1 MPVYQRLT
9 DRQPASGVTLND
21 IIHIVITGDT
31 SQSPQGSS
39 YYTPIEGIKTLL
51 SGSTGPAGTSGSS
64 GSSGLT
70 GSSGSSGSSGS
81 AGTSGTSPVSP
92 YPYVYGLFSQT
103 GNSVTVSGTT
113 SETTIIGNGLGSL
126 SVPANGFS
134 VGDSFTVKMFGDVGA
149 QNGNTLTIKIK
160 SGSVIL
166 GTTGAISMPSVTN
179 SHFNLD
185 IGFTIR
191 AVGSAGIA
199 SISSSG
205 FFTFT
210 QNASG
215 SLEAASFSTLNNTT
229 FDTTNPNTLDITA
242 QFSTTNSNNFIYS
255 EFLILNKVY

>member
-1 MPVYQRLT
+1 MALLT
-9 DRQPASGVTLND
+9 DQIFASGVSLND
-21 IIHIVITGDT
+21 LIHIVITGDT
-31 SQSPQGSS
+31 SQNPAGSS
-39 YYTPIEGIKTLL
+39 FKASIAQVAAAI
-51 SGSTGPAGTSGSS
+51 TGATGTSGSS
-64 GSSGLT
+64 GTSGV
-70 GSSGSSGSSGS
+70 SGSSGTSGS

-113 SETTIIGNGLGSL
+113 LETTIVGNGSGSL
-126 SVPANGFS
+126 SVSANGFS
-134 VGDSFTVKMFGDVGA
+134 IGDSFSVKMFGDVGA
-149 QNGNTLTIKIK
+149 QNGNTLTIQIK

-179 SHFNLD
+179 SHFSLD

-191 AVGSAGIA
+191 SIGSAGIA

-215 SLEAASFSTLNNTT
+215 SLEASSFSTLNNTT
-229 FDTTNPNTLDITA
+229 FDTTIPNTLDITA
-242 QFSTTNSNNFIYS
+242 QFSTTNASNFIYS
-255 EFLILNKVY
+255 EFFVLNKTY